1 MKAAVF
7 NGTTPTL
14 QIEEI
19 PRPAPRRGEVLIKVT
34 ACGVCHTDLHVLKSE
49 VAFPTPAVLG
59 HEVSGVVT
67 ELGEGVDALE
77 VGDRV
82 VCSFIMPCGDCRHC
96 VNGME
101 DLCEKFFAHNRLN
114 GTLYDG
120 ETRLHRADGS
130 PLAMYSMGGLAEYCV
145 VPASDAFRV
154 PDSIGLGEVS
164 ILGCSSFTALGA
176 INNAELGLADR
187 IAVVAAGGVG
197 SSIVQFAAAA
207 GVSQIIAI
215 DVSDEKLAAV
225 AELGATHTINSRET
239 DVVSAVRDLTD
250 GHGVD
255 VAFEALGSPATFA
268 TSLDILDDG
277 GRAVVVG
284 IAPAG
289 SAGSVDLARLVRR
302 KLEIR
307 GSYGAKARRDMPTLL
322 RMVEGGTVV
331 PEKVITRRYRLDE
344 VDDAYQALAR
354 GEIVGR
360 AIIEM
365 PAST

>member
-7 NGTTPTL
+7 DGTTPTL
-14 QIEEI
+14 RVEEI
-19 PRPAPRRGEVLIKVT
+19 PRPKPRRGEVLLEVT

-59 HEVSGVVT
+59 HEVSGVVA
-67 ELGEGVDALE
+67 ELGEGVDTLD

-96 VNGME
+96 VRGLE

-120 ETRLHRADGS
+120 ETRLYRDDGA

-154 PDSIGLGEVS
+154 PDSVGLREVS

-176 INNAELGLADR
+176 INNAGLHLADR

-207 GVSQIIAI
+207 GVAQIIAI
-215 DVSDEKLAAV
+215 DVSDEKLKAV
-225 AELGATHTINSRET
+225 TALGATHTVNSRET
-239 DVVSAVRDLTD
+239 DVIAKVKELTD

-255 VAFEALGSPATFA
+255 VAFEALGNPATFA
-268 TSLDILDDG
+268 TALDILDDG

-289 SAGSVDLARLVRR
+289 STGEIDLARLVRR

-307 GSYGAKARRDMPTLL
+307 GSYGAKARRDMPALL
-322 RMVEGGTVV
+322 RMVSSGIVE
-331 PEKVITRRYRLDE
+331 PERVITRRFALDE
-344 VDDAYQALAR
+344 VDDAYQTLAR

-365 PAST
+365 NTAT